1 MPTLT
6 KTLLGSSQDGFVYV
20 SKTGFNSAAVSN
32 YLVNATKDDAG
43 ATPGIYAA
51 TFRQGASSNTYA
63 DWGVPSG
70 AVVTGIR
77 LVTASGVLVEAGTG
91 SASVQLWTDEADLGL
106 FDISNI
112 SGGTLAT
119 ISKVA
124 SDYVRVQIDISATI
138 DFDPGEGYGTLSV
151 DVSDIE
157 IEVTYSNPD
166 APFSDSAAQSDAVSV
181 SGRVTVAESV
191 TVSESQSVSGSA
203 SHTESVNVSEG
214 QSLSG
219 TNPYAES
226 ATLSEALAVSGT
238 VQRSESSQMSEN
250 IANFDIT
257 GGDLEGLSEG
267 VGLGED
273 VQIVGISYQ
282 LEDGVQC
289 GDAQAMQGVV
299 TVNDSARMSE
309 GLSFTATLVTQ
320 TDTFVDAIQDS
331 NYL

>member
-6 KTLLGSSQDGFVYV
+6 KILLGSNQNGFVYV

-63 DWGVPSG
+63 DWGVPAG
-70 AVVTGIR
+70 AVVSGIR
-77 LVTASGVLVEAGTG
+77 LVFASGVLVHAGTG

-106 FDISNI
+106 FDIANI

-124 SDYVRVQIDISATI
+124 SDYVRVQIDISANI

-166 APFSDSAAQSDAVSV
+166 APFSDSATQSEAVSV
-181 SGRVTVAESV
+181 TGRVTFSESV
-191 TVSESQSVSGSA
+191 TVSETQAVSGSA

-214 QSLSG
+214 QNLSG

-226 ATLSEALAVSGT
+226 ATLSEVLAVSGT
-238 VQRSESSQMSEN
+238 VQRSESAQMSEN
-250 IANFDIT
+250 IASFDIT
-257 GGDLEGLSEG
+257 NGDLEGHSEG
-267 VGLGED
+267 VGLGET
-273 VQIVGISYQ
+273 VQIIGISYQ
-282 LEDGVQC
+282 LNESVESSESISL
-289 GDAQAMQGVV
+289 QGSV
-299 TVNDSARMSE
+299 TVSDNIQVTEAI
-309 GLSFTATLVTQ
+309 SFDATLIIEPN
-320 TDTFVDAIQDS
+320 TFVDAVQDA